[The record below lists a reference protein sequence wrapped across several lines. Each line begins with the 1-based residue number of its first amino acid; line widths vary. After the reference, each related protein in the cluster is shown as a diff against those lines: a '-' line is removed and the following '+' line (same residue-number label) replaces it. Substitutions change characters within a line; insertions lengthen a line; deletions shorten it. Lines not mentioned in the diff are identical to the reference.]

1 MVDFFKENAVW
12 VTPVLVAIVTGV
24 FYLLKKGGNSNK
36 QTISNVKNSKIT
48 QTNSQGNKSAS

>member
-1 MVDFFKENAVW
+1 MVVFLKENAVW

-48 QTNSQGNKSAS
+48 QTNS